1 MIVTSMFL
9 SWRIVVKFVAHYKPD
24 TDHYFAYKKES
35 LSFIICSATGYRNRE
50 GKVLA
55 MAGDGEEVRNKQ
67 VLARD
72 YIYGNPKETDMYFNT
87 SSISLKVPEGSK
99 EVLVKNLYLSCD
111 PYMRGIKAKIPDRLF
126 YSFAPHSVSSCS

>member
-1 MIVTSMFL
+1 
-9 SWRIVVKFVAHYKPD
+9 
-24 TDHYFAYKKES
+24 
-35 LSFIICSATGYRNRE
+35 
-50 GKVLA
+50 

-72 YIYGNPKETDMYFNT
+72 YIHGNPNETDMYFST

-111 PYMRGIKAKIPDRLF
+111 QPNFTPTVRMKRDSRSHRSAREDARR
-126 YSFAPHSVSSCS
+126 

>member
-1 MIVTSMFL
+1 MNSSKICSPL
-9 SWRIVVKFVAHYKPD
+9 QYKPD
-24 TDHYFAYKKES
+24 NDHYLAYKK
-35 LSFIICSATGYRNRE
+35 LFPSFIICSATGYRKRE

-72 YIYGNPKETDMYFNT
+72 YIDGNPKETDMYFNT
-87 SSISLKVPEGSK
+87 SSISLKVLEGSK
-99 EVLVKNLYLSCD
+99 EVLVKNLYLSYD

-126 YSFAPHSVSSCS
+126 YSFAPHSVSSCL